1 MFYLPRRRVSTHRR
15 VAFRN
20 GHLTNIIGESK
31 GRLTI
36 RDDACSHGAA
46 ANKTQTCSRHA
57 LNATH
62 LRAFPLSNR
71 AKRPTSAQAR
81 AHRAAS
87 GGAFS
92 SLLADRKMCTG
103 TRSWRPKCV
112 AQGAP
117 QIWGGF
123 SRRENDIS
131 KEVYL
136 ADSQQRGGSGDLTR
150 RRR

>member
-1 MFYLPRRRVSTHRR
+1 VTQ
-15 VAFRN
+15 
-20 GHLTNIIGESK
+20 
-31 GRLTI
+31 I
-36 RDDACSHGAA
+36 RAS
-46 ANKTQTCSRHA
+46 
-57 LNATH
+57 
-62 LRAFPLSNR
+62 PLSNR
-71 AKRPTSAQAR
+71 AKRPTSAQSR
-81 AHRAAS
+81 AHRAAA

-92 SLLADRKMCTG
+92 SLLADRKSTG
-103 TRSWRPKCV
+103 TKSWRPKCV

-150 RRR
+150 T